1 VRIFPDFEKLAARLK
16 DIPAPLRSKQLN
28 TLDAR
33 FEGMGIRHRSNG
45 IDKDGNRYVDCD
57 IRPGTSLQQ
66 IYEFCQVSDTA
77 AVDLEPADVEAI
89 YGKNPVSL
97 GMRRYLE
104 IQGTQDVQRLEP
116 DRLTDALLSV
126 RQKSWGSGEPDE
138 VSDRFA
144 AEDLVMQ
151 GHLSQAEADSV
162 DDFLE
167 AKPQGIGLTYVGDTA
182 RRYTEDSDL
191 GEFAIDP
198 DVAEWEGF

>member
-57 IRPGTSLQQ
+57 IKRGTSLQQ
-66 IYEFCQVSDTA
+66 LYEFFQVSDTA
-77 AVDLEPADVEAI
+77 CVDLEPSDVEAI

-104 IQGTQDVQRLEP
+104 LQGTQEVQRLEP
-116 DRLTDALLSV
+116 DQLTEALAHV
-126 RQKSWGSGEPDE
+126 RQRSWGSGEE
-138 VSDRFA
+138 VDATTEGFCVD
-144 AEDLVMQ
+144 DLIMN
-151 GHLSQAEADSV
+151 GHISQTEADAT
-162 DDFLE
+162 DRFLE
-167 AKPQGIGLTYVGDTA
+167 AKPEHIGLRIGDTA
-182 RRYTEDSDL
+182 RRYTEDSDM
-191 GEFAIDP
+191 GEFEIDA